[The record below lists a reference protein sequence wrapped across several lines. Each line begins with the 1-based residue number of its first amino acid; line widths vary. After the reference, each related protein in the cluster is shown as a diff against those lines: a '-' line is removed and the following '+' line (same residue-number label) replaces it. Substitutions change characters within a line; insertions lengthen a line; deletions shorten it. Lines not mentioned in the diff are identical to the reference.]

1 MKKSFDEELLSAT
14 GKLRSGYTYLLGNLG
29 KLTAAFTA
37 LLTALLVFTDI
48 EFLGINS
55 KEFSTT
61 LILVLISTYVCYFSL
76 EEAGERLF
84 EESEEYQKI
93 KSDYEQTAEKIT
105 VEMLPR
111 LREYL
116 SDYADEEFK
125 YRQGQMLLSRGLS
138 REELTAYLGGEPCE
152 RKKQRSLR
160 QIAKAKRLSLTPE
173 LLLTA
178 SPRASELK
186 NPKKTKYPTLIA
198 RILPSTVC
206 MIFTVSVVLTFKEMT
221 LEGIIEALVKLSTI
235 PVAAFR
241 GYAGG
246 YNYKKLE
253 ESPYVES
260 KTRLLRGFLDTKC
273 K

>member
-1 MKKSFDEELLSAT
+1 MKKSFDEELLSAS
-14 GKLRSGYTYLLGNLG
+14 GKLQSGYTYLLGNLG
-29 KLTAAFTA
+29 KITAAFTA
-37 LLTALLVFTDI
+37 ILTALLVFTDI
-48 EFLGINS
+48 EFLGITS

-84 EESEEYQKI
+84 EESEEYQKT
-93 KSDYEQTAEKIT
+93 KSDYLACTEKIT
-105 VEMLPR
+105 VEMLPD
-111 LREYL
+111 LRRYL

-125 YRQGQMLLSRGLS
+125 YRQGQMLLCQGLTRDDLASYLRGEIS
-138 REELTAYLGGEPCE
+138 D
-152 RKKQRSLR
+152 RKKRIALR
-160 QIAKAKRLSLTPE
+160 KISGAKRLTLTPE
-173 LLLTA
+173 QLLT
-178 SPRASELK
+178 SQGTRGELK
-186 NPKKTKYPTLIA
+186 NPKRTKYPALIL

-206 MIFTVSVVLTFKEMT
+206 MIFTVSVVLTFKEMSAQS
-221 LEGIIEALVKLSTI
+221 IVEALVKLSTI

-253 ESPYVES
+253 ELPYTES
-260 KTRLLRGFLDTKC
+260 KIRLLRGFLDDKC